1 MSDTASV
8 APPASVISTGTA
20 ATATT
25 SAGGQPVASL
35 PHLTREWMRLEE
47 EITTLSAEI
56 KSRRRR
62 VKETRAMIL
71 DIMRT
76 NSLGRLG
83 VSSGHVVREE
93 KPSKAA
99 ISKKYLNSTLVD
111 FFEGDATR
119 ARACA
124 EWIETHRP
132 TKRTEILTIR
142 PKED

>member
-1 MSDTASV
+1 
-8 APPASVISTGTA
+8 
-20 ATATT
+20 
-25 SAGGQPVASL
+25 
-35 PHLTREWMRLEE
+35 MRLEE

-83 VSSGHVVREE
+83 VSTGHVVREE
-93 KPSKAA
+93 KPTKVA

-111 FFEGDATR
+111 FFEGDATK
-119 ARACA
+119 ARACV

-132 TKRTEILTIR
+132 TKRTETLTIR